1 MNLLSVKSGIALSA
15 LATLTLVVAACSGD
29 SAGASDSTT
38 EPAPSAVVSSAA
50 ADADDGSAG
59 EDAATEEEASEAPA
73 PEEASDEVAV
83 VDAGPAAAPGAGRL
97 EVGGKTYDLTIA
109 SCEFNGE
116 GPAEGSFE
124 VTGSDSDGH
133 DFEMTQ
139 FFLNGEWSQ
148 SDVQLDLGKTKIY
161 VIRSSASDGA
171 EPAAVDGSNVTW
183 VESYRELDEAAN
195 AQVELGEG
203 TLNFT
208 CA

>member
-1 MNLLSVKSGIALSA
+1 
-15 LATLTLVVAACSGD
+15 
-29 SAGASDSTT
+29 
-38 EPAPSAVVSSAA
+38 
-50 ADADDGSAG
+50 
-59 EDAATEEEASEAPA
+59 
-73 PEEASDEVAV
+73 